1 MTEFNPMQRVKRQF
15 FAMRNGITADVL
27 RRGGLSYPIIFG
39 LNLPQISEIATLHG
53 EDIDLARQ
61 LREDRRTR
69 ESQLLAPML
78 FPRHS
83 LEYAEAVAWVE
94 NLPEC
99 TEAADILCH
108 KLLRHTRYATTL
120 ARDLGKKHR
129 AFTRYTALRLAVNLQ
144 DHNLIKELAD
154 LRSPLLA
161 PLSRQVLADLEEI
174 EG

>member
-1 MTEFNPMQRVKRQF
+1 MQQIKRRF

-39 LNLPQISEIATLHG
+39 LNLPQLNEIAAMHG

-61 LREDRRTR
+61 LREDRRAR

-78 FPRHS
+78 FPRHM
-83 LEYAEAVAWVE
+83 LGYAEAVEWVE

-108 KLLRHTRYATTL
+108 KLLRHQEYASAL
-120 ARDLGKKHR
+120 AQDLGNSPR
-129 AFTRYTALRLAVNLQ
+129 AFLRYTALRLAVNIQ
-144 DHNLIKELAD
+144 DKTLIRALAD
-154 LRSPLLA
+154 LQTPLLA
-161 PLSRQVLADLEEI
+161 PLSRQALADD
-174 EG
+174 